1 MGATLE
7 HSILRR
13 FVHGDEGAFEAVYRR
28 YETEVYR
35 WVARIVR
42 DGRAAEE
49 ITVEAFWRAFR
60 GRARFDPSRELGPW
74 LRTIATHAALDHVK
88 TARRHAASHLGDA
101 ETPITGPPDSTLND
115 SIRVAFRRLPAKLQV
130 VATLALVEGRPY
142 AEIAEALDV
151 PVGTVK
157 SRVFRATRVLRRELD
172 RMGIRP

>member
-1 MGATLE
+1 
-7 HSILRR
+7 
-13 FVHGDEGAFEAVYRR
+13 
-28 YETEVYR
+28 VYR

-74 LRTIATHAALDHVK
+74 LRTIATHAALDHLK
-88 TARRHAASHLGDA
+88 TARRHAASHLGDT
-101 ETPITGPPDSTLND
+101 ETPTTGPPDSTLND
-115 SIRVAFRRLPAKLQV
+115 SIRVAFRRLPARLQV

-172 RMGIRP
+172 RMGIRQ